1 MKIKPI
7 YIYIININQ
16 DMIVQMEIK
25 PLKVW
30 LQAVDGR
37 RDLTLIICR

>member
-1 MKIKPI
+1 M
-7 YIYIININQ
+7 N
-16 DMIVQMEIK
+16 VQMEIK
-25 PLKVW
+25 PLEVW